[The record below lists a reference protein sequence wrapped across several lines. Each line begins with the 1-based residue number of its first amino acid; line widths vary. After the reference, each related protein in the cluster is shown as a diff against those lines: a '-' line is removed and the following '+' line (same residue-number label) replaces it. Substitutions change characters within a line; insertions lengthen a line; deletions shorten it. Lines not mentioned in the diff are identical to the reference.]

1 MISMNLKVEPIM
13 MGLRRV
19 RNDVG
24 TVRKEGVIRNGT
36 DKVVFEY

>member
-1 MISMNLKVEPIM
+1 M

-19 RNDVG
+19 RTDVG

-36 DKVVFEY
+36 EKVLN